1 MNNNQWLILIGI
13 CIDIDIDIDIAIK
26 KKNLIPLRSVWSM
39 TRQGICSTIGPTPTG
54 LGSTNTC
61 TALSTNTNTNTNTNT
76 MWTHQ
81 RREFQQRISESQ
93 EVHGKMRTQLH
104 LVDKEVFVQIHF
116 KLQIY
121 VFCLYHS
128 KVVFLILIVKRSWR
142 WTVWSTS
149 LASLR
154 KLSRVRWRFKSFIW
168 KWIVIKTNPKNPNL
182 IVPLSQSFF
191 FCYSVTLR
199 VPQS

>member
-1 MNNNQWLILIGI
+1 
-13 CIDIDIDIDIAIK
+13 
-26 KKNLIPLRSVWSM
+26 M

-61 TALSTNTNTNTNTNT
+61 TALSTNTNTNTNT

-121 VFCLYHS
+121 VFCLDHS
-128 KVVFLILIVKRSWR
+128 YYVSSISNPDCKKILEMDCLIDQLGQSKKAKQGPLKVLIYNHSP
-142 WTVWSTS
+142 
-149 LASLR
+149 AN
-154 KLSRVRWRFKSFIW
+154 SF
-168 KWIVIKTNPKNPNL
+168 
-182 IVPLSQSFF
+182 
-191 FCYSVTLR
+191 
-199 VPQS
+199 